1 MDDTE
6 ASVAPAGN
14 PGYGEEG
21 NFPVFENG
29 NHNDDGEGEEGS
41 KISEVPQGTPWED
54 VRIE

>member
-14 PGYGEEG
+14 PAYGEEG

-29 NHNDDGEGEEGS
+29 NHNDDGEGEDGGRF
-41 KISEVPQGTPWED
+41 KGF
-54 VRIE
+54 